1 MREFRNS
8 KYIHLVAEDNK
19 ALKVGTLKVRD
30 ITIIGEDTDIS
41 KIKEVDLKDE
51 K

>member
-8 KYIHLVAEDNK
+8 KYIHLVAEDDK

-30 ITIIGEDTDIS
+30 ITIIGKDTDIS
-41 KIKEVDLKDE
+41 KIDLKDE